1 MLWEKTLNV
10 SGEDI
15 YFALS
20 LQGMVWPSLRGVL
33 LERQNGRGGASPT
46 LALGPCQLH
55 F

>member
-1 MLWEKTLNV
+1 MFWEKTLNV

-20 LQGMVWPSLRGVL
+20 LQGMVWPHLCGVL
-33 LERQNGRGGASPT
+33 LERQNEKGGPSLT
-46 LALGPCQLH
+46 SALGPCQLH